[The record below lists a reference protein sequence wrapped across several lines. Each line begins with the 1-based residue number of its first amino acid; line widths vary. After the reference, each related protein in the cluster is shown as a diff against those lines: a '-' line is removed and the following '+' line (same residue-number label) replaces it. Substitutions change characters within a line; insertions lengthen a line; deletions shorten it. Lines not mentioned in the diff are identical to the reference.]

1 MCEIEK
7 IAVNDEI
14 TSVQKEMIKRFLP
27 RDERNDYINW
37 KDYYVFKIILCNND
51 VDKDHDKFSIQT
63 LYQIRDMAIG
73 KNGILDTM
81 PNKENKFNIAR
92 IFDCSVEYDKGKT
105 TIDGEPLFYV
115 QAYAF
120 LDKRISDG
128 CGVIAQKIKEG
139 FYNEISVGCSIYESH
154 KASLFDSELAPEYE
168 ITVIDSIADL
178 YEWAIVQ
185 KPDVLNCPLKRKDG
199 KCLLENMCCY
209 LVDKDQCNKLKSAYY
224 KGKEDNK
231 NNENQNNN

>member
-7 IAVNDEI
+7 IAVNAKI

-27 RDERNDYINW
+27 HEHNDYINW

-51 VDKDHDKFSIQT
+51 VDKDHDKFSIQA

-81 PNKENKFNIAR
+81 PNNKSNIAR

-105 TIDGEPLFYV
+105 TIDGEPLLYV

-128 CGVIAQKIKEG
+128 CGAIAQKIKEG
-139 FYNEISVGCSIYESH
+139 FYNEVSVGCSIYESH
-154 KASLFDSELAPEYE
+154 KESFFDSEFAPEYE
-168 ITVIDSIADL
+168 ITVIDSITDL
-178 YEWAIVQ
+178 YEWSIVQ

-199 KCLLENMCCY
+199 RCSLENMLCY
-209 LVDKDQCNKLKSAYY
+209 FVEKNQCNKLKSAYNV
-224 KGKEDNK
+224 GRGV
-231 NNENQNNN
+231 NQ

>member
-27 RDERNDYINW
+27 QNERNDYINW

-51 VDKDHDKFSIQT
+51 VDKDHDKFSIQA

-81 PNKENKFNIAR
+81 PNNKSNIAR

-105 TIDGEPLFYV
+105 TIDGEPLLYV

-128 CGVIAQKIKEG
+128 CGAIAQKIKEG
-139 FYNEISVGCSIYESH
+139 FYNEVSVGCSIYKSH
-154 KASLFDSELAPEYE
+154 KESFFDSEFALEYE
-168 ITVIDSIADL
+168 ITVIDSISDL
-178 YEWAIVQ
+178 YEWSIVQ

-199 KCLLENMCCY
+199 RCSLENMLCY
-209 LVDKDQCNKLKSAYY
+209 FVEKDQCNKLKSAYNV
-224 KGKEDNK
+224 GRGV
-231 NNENQNNN
+231 NQ

>member
-1 MCEIEK
+1 MCEIER

-51 VDKDHDKFSIQT
+51 VDKDHDRFSIPT

-81 PNKENKFNIAR
+81 PSKENKSIIAR

-105 TIDGEPLFYV
+105 TIDGEPLLYV

-120 LDKRISDG
+120 LDKCISHG
-128 CGVIAQKIKEG
+128 CGAIAQKIKDG
-139 FYNEISVGCSIYESH
+139 FYNEVSIGCSIYESH
-154 KASLFDSELAPEYE
+154 KVGLFDSELAPEYE
-168 ITVIDSIADL
+168 ITVIDSITDL

-185 KPDVLNCPLKRKDG
+185 KPDVLNCPLKRKDDR
-199 KCLLENMCCY
+199 CSLENMLCY
-209 LVDKDQCNKLKSAYY
+209 FVEKDQCNKLKSAYY
-224 KGKEDNK
+224 KGKEDN
-231 NNENQNNN
+231 EDL

>member
-7 IAVNDEI
+7 IAVNDKI
-14 TSVQKEMIKRFLP
+14 TPVQKEMIKRFLP
-27 RDERNDYINW
+27 QDKRNDYIRW
-37 KDYYVFKIILCNND
+37 EDYYVFKIILCNND
-51 VDKDHDKFSIQT
+51 VDKDRDRFSIPA

-81 PNKENKFNIAR
+81 PSKENKSNIAR

-105 TIDGEPLFYV
+105 TIDGEPLLYV

-128 CGVIAQKIKEG
+128 CGAIAQKIKEG
-139 FYNEISVGCSIYESH
+139 FYNEVSIGCSIYESH
-154 KASLFDSELAPEYE
+154 KVGLFDSELAPEYE
-168 ITVIDSIADL
+168 ITVIDSITDL
-178 YEWAIVQ
+178 YEWSIVQ

-199 KCLLENMCCY
+199 RCSLENMLCY
-209 LVDKDQCNKLKSAYY
+209 FVEKDQCNKLKSAYNV
-224 KGKEDNK
+224 GRGV
-231 NNENQNNN
+231 NQ

>member
-81 PNKENKFNIAR
+81 PNKENNIAR

-105 TIDGEPLFYV
+105 TIDGEPLLYV

-120 LDKRISDG
+120 LDKCISDG
-128 CGVIAQKIKEG
+128 CGAIAQKIKEG
-139 FYNEISVGCSIYESH
+139 FYNEVSVGCSIYKSH
-154 KASLFDSELAPEYE
+154 KESFFDSEFASEYE

-178 YEWAIVQ
+178 YEWSIIQ
-185 KPDVLNCPLKRKDG
+185 KPDVLNCPLKRKDDR
-199 KCLLENMCCY
+199 CSLENMLCY
-209 LVDKDQCNKLKSAYY
+209 FVEKDQCNKLKSAYY
-224 KGKEDNK
+224 KGKEDN
-231 NNENQNNN
+231 EDL